1 MRDPYLKKDIED
13 YLGLIAEERVDDG
26 TTYNSSLAAL
36 DEKMS
41 RSELAGTL
49 LNKYEQSLR
58 EVLSDDALDSRA
70 LMRSAAMLHSATNS
84 LFSSNPALV
93 WILTSVEMYHSVR
106 RRQRPH
112 DIR

>member
-1 MRDPYLKKDIED
+1 MTFGYGKEIQSFKKDIED

-70 LMRSAAMLHSATNS
+70 PMRSAAMLHSATNS
-84 LFSSNPALV
+84 TF
-93 WILTSVEMYHSVR
+93 
-106 RRQRPH
+106 
-112 DIR
+112 